1 MHPLLR
7 SPTHKLPF
15 SVEPLSLDK
24 EALSLADLRV
34 AFDALCSA
42 PPKQQ
47 YPAAVAP
54 RLQPLTTPALAP
66 ATPPSSPEPI
76 LVHKYIQNG
85 VLVSVR
91 TPNLALHPPATYA
104 LDHIRG
110 HEASFK
116 QSKHG
121 ASRKMVSKTT
131 TVDCNFHPYAV
142 RVVLPTTHGTVRRT
156 RSI

>member
-15 SVEPLSLDK
+15 CVEPLSLDK

-91 TPNLALHPPATYA
+91 TPNLALHPPATHT

-110 HEASFK
+110 HEASCK

-121 ASRKMVSKTT
+121 ANRKMVSKTA

-142 RVVLPTTHGTVRRT
+142 WVVLPSTHGT
-156 RSI
+156 